1 MHLKDDLLRA
11 MVDDELSGRL
21 YDQTREHLSSCAA
34 CRARMQEIEV
44 RAQRVRARMDAMTA
58 HPAETPEIAPNKAY
72 LRFNRRYRS
81 AQPGKETFQTMFK
94 RRPFWAA
101 LTVIVVVALAL
112 SLPTV
117 QAWASDFLS
126 LFRVQRVQVIS
137 FNPDNAEEARDLLES
152 NEALIKEVL
161 KDNLEVEKDGD
172 LQVVDSIDEATEAAG
187 FIPRLPVN
195 KDDLQLAVR
204 PGMQGV
210 LTIDQPEFQTLIEAI
225 ELDLDLPDSLNG
237 QTVTV
242 TVPAAV
248 IAADGCDIRESE
260 SEDEL
265 HRPAQVMSKD
275 CTVLVQLPSPEI
287 DSPEELDIQQVGEAF
302 LKYAGLSEDEA
313 RSLSKR
319 IDWTTTLVLPIP
331 NSGDVK
337 YREVQVDG
345 VTGTLLQPVD
355 EDYYTLVWVKDGRLY
370 GLSGPGDMETA
381 LDKAAWIE

>member
-1 MHLKDDLLRA
+1 
-11 MVDDELSGRL
+11 
-21 YDQTREHLSSCAA
+21 
-34 CRARMQEIEV
+34 
-44 RAQRVRARMDAMTA
+44 
-58 HPAETPEIAPNKAY
+58 
-72 LRFNRRYRS
+72 
-81 AQPGKETFQTMFK
+81 MFK

>member
-34 CRARMQEIEV
+34 CRARMQEIEA

-58 HPAETPEIAPNKAY
+58 HPAETPEIAPHKAY

-225 ELDLDLPDSLNG
+225 ELDLDLPESLNG

-265 HRPAQVMSKD
+265 HRPAQDMPKD

-313 RSLSKR
+313 RSLSER

-355 EDYYTLVWVKDGRLY
+355 EDYYMLVWVKDGRLY

-381 LDKAAWIE
+381 MDKAAWIE